1 MTKFYSDIEYILKDK
16 DLLVSKTDLK
26 GNITYVNVDF
36 ERISGFALKELI
48 GSPHNMVRHPDM
60 PKEAFADLWATIK
73 SGLPWRGLVKNIR
86 KDGGYYW
93 VMANTSPDY
102 ENGKIIGYISIR
114 TKATQAEIYSIE
126 PKYKLFKQGMQKK
139 LIIKNG
145 NIIEKKFKINI
156 NIFKNLTIKKQIIL
170 MNTLSIFTII
180 WISAI
185 AMTGLNDKKIQI
197 KESYENIKIPIEDEY
212 KLGNLV
218 KNLRTKKNE
227 SSQEEDIELREQIAE
242 IKNLLKKY
250 TNTDLIEEKI
260 LVEKIE
266 LNKNE
271 RKQIEKEIEKKF
283 EQIIGTI
290 IVSLTIIIF
299 FGYRLFREIKNPIN
313 YLKNTIRNGKNE
325 IIESKKFKN
334 EFLNLIQE
342 YNNLIMKNLFN
353 LDEGK
358 RDADIN
364 LRIKIALDNVR
375 TNIIIIND
383 SREIIYLNKS
393 SEKMFND
400 AEEDFRKEL
409 PNFDTQKLLGI
420 NIDSFHKNPSHQKG
434 MLSNLNTTLITKF
447 EIGGRS
453 LRIYIT
459 PVKNGSDER
468 LGTVAELQD
477 RTIEIATEK
486 EVASVIGSIENGDFT
501 KRIIENGK
509 EDFILDVSKGVNC
522 LIKTCSESLSEI
534 VNVLNA
540 LSKGDLTQTIK
551 GQYQGTFGQL
561 KNDANATVD
570 DLRKIVVEIKEAAD
584 SINMGS
590 KEIAAGNND
599 LSHRTEEQAASLE
612 ETSASMEELT
622 VTVKHNAEN
631 ANKANQLAINA
642 SKIAERGV
650 IVVNQ
655 VVSTMNEINDASR
668 KIADIISVIDDIAFQ
683 TNILALNAAVEA
695 ARAGDQGK
703 GFAVVAI
710 EVRNL
715 AHRAATAAGEIKVLI
730 EDSVNKVTAGT
741 LLVSNAGETMGEIVK
756 SINGVTTTMIE
767 ITSAS
772 SEQSLGID
780 QVNQA
785 VRQMDEVTQQ
795 NAALVEQSA
804 AAAESLEDQAQSL
817 TVTVSHFKL
826 GDAEHKISF
835 QKPSDIKKENS
846 PLDKY
851 TNKRNNPKIDK
862 DQWEEF

>member
-16 DLLVSKTDLK
+16 DLLVSKKDLK

-218 KNLRTKKNE
+218 K
-227 SSQEEDIELREQIAE
+227 
-242 IKNLLKKY
+242 KY

-299 FGYRLFREIKNPIN
+299 FGYRLFREIMNSIN
-313 YLKNTIRNGKNE
+313 YIKNTIQNGKNE
-325 IIESKKFKN
+325 IIESKKFNN
-334 EFLNLIQE
+334 EFFSLIQA
-342 YNNLIMKNLFN
+342 YNNSIMKNLFN

-375 TNIIIIND
+375 TNIIIND

-409 PNFDTQKLLGI
+409 PNFDAQKLLGI

-715 AHRAATAAGEIKVLI
+715 AHRAATAAGEIKLLI

>member
-1 MTKFYSDIEYILKDK
+1 MTKFYSDIEYILKDE

-145 NIIEKKFKINI
+145 NIIVKKFKINI

-170 MNTLSIFTII
+170 MNTFSIFTII

-212 KLGNLV
+212 KLGNL
-218 KNLRTKKNE
+218 
-227 SSQEEDIELREQIAE
+227 
-242 IKNLLKKY
+242 LKKY
-250 TNTDLIEEKI
+250 TNTDLIEEKKI

-283 EQIIGTI
+283 QRIIITIIGG
-290 IVSLTIIIF
+290 LTIIIF
-299 FGYRLFREIKNPIN
+299 FGYRLFREIMNSIN
-313 YLKNTIRNGKNE
+313 YIKNTIQNGKNE
-325 IIESKKFKN
+325 IIESKKFNN
-334 EFLNLIQE
+334 EFFSLIQA
-342 YNNLIMKNLFN
+342 YNNSIMKNLFN

-364 LRIKIALDNVR
+364 LRIKIALDNVSR
-375 TNIIIIND
+375 NIIIINT
-383 SREIIYLNKS
+383 EHKIIYLNKT
-393 SEKMFND
+393 SEKMFKE
-400 AEEDFRKEL
+400 AEQDIRKEIT
-409 PNFDTQKLLGI
+409 NFDAQSLLGT
-420 NIDSFHKNPSHQKG
+420 NIDIFYKNPAYQKDI
-434 MLSNLNTTLITKF
+434 LLNLNSTLIIKF

-459 PVKNGSDER
+459 PVKNERNER
-468 LGTVAELQD
+468 LGTVAEVQD
-477 RTIEIATEK
+477 RTIGIATEN
-486 EVASVIGSIENGDFT
+486 EVASVIDSIENGDFT
-501 KRIIENGK
+501 KRILINGK
-509 EDFILDVSKGVNC
+509 EDFILDISKGVNC
-522 LIKTCSESLSEI
+522 LIETCSESLSEI

-540 LSKGDLTQTIK
+540 LSKGDLTQTINGK
-551 GQYQGTFGQL
+551 YQGTFGQL

-590 KEIAAGNND
+590 KEIASGNNE
-599 LSHRTEEQAASLE
+599 LSHRTEKQAASLE

-642 SKIAERGV
+642 SKTAERGV
-650 IVVNQ
+650 TVVNQ
-655 VVSTMNEINDASR
+655 VVSTMNGINGASR

-703 GFAVVAI
+703 GFAVVAF

-715 AHRAATAAGEIKVLI
+715 AQRAATAAGEIKLLI
-730 EDSVNKVTAGT
+730 DDSVNKVTAGT

-756 SINGVTTTMIE
+756 SINGVTTAMIE

-785 VRQMDEVTQQ
+785 VRQMDEMTKQ

-804 AAAESLEDQAQSL
+804 AAAESLEDLAQSL
-817 TVTVSHFKL
+817 AVTVSHFKL
-826 GDAEHKISF
+826 G
-835 QKPSDIKKENS
+835 N
-846 PLDKY
+846 
-851 TNKRNNPKIDK
+851 
-862 DQWEEF
+862 

>member
-1 MTKFYSDIEYILKDK
+1 MTKFYSDIEYIVKDE

-145 NIIEKKFKINI
+145 NIIVKKFKINI

-170 MNTLSIFTII
+170 MNTFSIFTII

-197 KESYENIKIPIEDEY
+197 KESYENIKIPIEDEN
-212 KLGNLV
+212 KLG
-218 KNLRTKKNE
+218 
-227 SSQEEDIELREQIAE
+227 
-242 IKNLLKKY
+242 NLLKKY
-250 TNTDLIEEKI
+250 TNTDLIEEKKI

-271 RKQIEKEIEKKF
+271 RKQIEKEIEKKI
-283 EQIIGTI
+283 QRIIITIIGGLTI
-290 IVSLTIIIF
+290 IVF
-299 FGYRLFREIKNPIN
+299 FGYRLFREIMNSIN
-313 YLKNTIRNGKNE
+313 YIKNTIQNGKNE
-325 IIESKKFKN
+325 IIESKKFNN
-334 EFLNLIQE
+334 EFFSLIQA
-342 YNNLIMKNLFN
+342 YNNSIMKNLFN

-364 LRIKIALDNVR
+364 LRIKIALDNVSR
-375 TNIIIIND
+375 NIIIINT
-383 SREIIYLNKS
+383 EHKIIYLNKT
-393 SEKMFND
+393 SEKMFKE
-400 AEEDFRKEL
+400 AEQDIRKEIT
-409 PNFDTQKLLGI
+409 NFDAKSLLGT
-420 NIDSFHKNPSHQKG
+420 NIDIFYKNPAYQKDI
-434 MLSNLNTTLITKF
+434 LLNLNSTLIIKF

-459 PVKNGSDER
+459 PVKNERNER
-468 LGTVAELQD
+468 LGTVAEVQD
-477 RTIEIATEK
+477 RTIGIATEN
-486 EVASVIGSIENGDFT
+486 EVASVIDSIENGDFT
-501 KRIIENGK
+501 KRILINGK
-509 EDFILDVSKGVNC
+509 EDFILDISKGVNC
-522 LIKTCSESLSEI
+522 LIETCSESLSEI

-540 LSKGDLTQTIK
+540 LSKGDLTQTINGK
-551 GQYQGTFGQL
+551 YQGTFGQL

-590 KEIAAGNND
+590 KEIASGNNE
-599 LSHRTEEQAASLE
+599 LSHRTEKQAASLE

-642 SKIAERGV
+642 SKTAERGV
-650 IVVNQ
+650 TVVNQ
-655 VVSTMNEINDASR
+655 VVSTMNGINDASR

-703 GFAVVAI
+703 GFAVVAF

-715 AHRAATAAGEIKVLI
+715 AQRAATAAGEIKLLI
-730 EDSVNKVTAGT
+730 DDSVNKVTAGT

-756 SINGVTTTMIE
+756 SINGVTTAMIE

-785 VRQMDEVTQQ
+785 VRQMDEMTKQ

-804 AAAESLEDQAQSL
+804 AAAESLEDLAQSL
-817 TVTVSHFKL
+817 AVTVSHFKL
-826 GDAEHKISF
+826 G
-835 QKPSDIKKENS
+835 N
-846 PLDKY
+846 
-851 TNKRNNPKIDK
+851 
-862 DQWEEF
+862 